1 MPYQYNFNPFQQ
13 QTTYTPAYQPQMPQQ
28 TYSTGILWGSY
39 EEACAYPLAP
49 NAAVTIWD
57 RNQKTIYWK
66 QSDASGR
73 QSLQII
79 DYTYR
84 NENQDPTKAE
94 SEPATKEDFEKV
106 FAAIGEIQA
115 LLKGGAE
122 NA

>member
-1 MPYQYNFNPFQQ
+1 MPYPYDAYDAYGRPYQGFRNQIQQ
-13 QTTYTPAYQPQMPQQ
+13 PVYQG
-28 TYSTGILWGSY
+28 GIQWGTY
-39 EEACAYPLAP
+39 EEACSYPLAP
-49 NAAVTIWD
+49 NMAITIWD
-57 RNQKTIYWK
+57 RNQRTIYWK

-106 FAAIGEIQA
+106 FAAIGEIQN